1 MKKARASRRA
11 FDEDDE
17 EAPIVDRGRRG
28 SVNSS
33 AAQSEDEE
41 EAAGAESDSD
51 QALEESEQ
59 EEDEEEVRM
68 ANYCLGFSLMLVCT
82 SKVANAFLLHHVLD
96 SWNLARI

>member
-28 SVNSS
+28 SVTSS

-41 EAAGAESDSD
+41 EAAAESDSD
-51 QALEESEQ
+51 QAQEESEQ

-68 ANYCLGFSLMLVCT
+68 AILLGFFLDASLQ
-82 SKVANAFLLHHVLD
+82 
-96 SWNLARI
+96 

>member
-28 SVNSS
+28 SVDSS

-41 EAAGAESDSD
+41 EAAAESDSD
-51 QALEESEQ
+51 QAQEESEQ

-68 ANYCLGFSLMLVCT
+68 ANYCLGF
-82 SKVANAFLLHHVLD
+82 H
-96 SWNLARI
+96 

>member
-28 SVNSS
+28 SVGTSS

-41 EAAGAESDSD
+41 EAAAESDSD
-51 QALEESEQ
+51 QAQEESEQ

-68 ANYCLGFSLMLVCT
+68 AILLRFSLMLVC
-82 SKVANAFLLHHVLD
+82 
-96 SWNLARI
+96 LAK